1 MRVLTLA
8 TNGRSR
14 FYRQQVAGL
23 RDRGHAVDAMV
34 VSQPDDAAESRS
46 VATYARYYARV
57 LAAAR
62 RGYDVVHAN
71 YGLTAPPAVAQPFA
85 PTVVSLWGSDL
96 MGRYGGVSRTAVRF
110 ADAVVVM
117 SEEMAALVDRDC
129 HVIPHGIDTE
139 LFRPIP
145 REFARSE
152 AGWEPDR
159 HHVLF
164 PYPRDREVKDFPRAR
179 RIVDAAGDA
188 VERPVELH
196 TISGVPHARMP
207 VFYNAA
213 DALLLTSRREGSP
226 NAVKEALACDC
237 PVIATDVGD
246 VADRLDGVT
255 HTAVDDDDDQLA
267 RRLAGVLASGA
278 RPDGRAAIAPL
289 GVERQLDR
297 LVEVYRS
304 VADAADRR

>member
-96 MGRYGGVSRTAVRF
+96 MGRYGAVSRTAARF

-117 SEEMAALVDRDC
+117 SEEMASLVDLDC
-129 HVIPHGIDTE
+129 HVIPHGVDTD
-139 LFRPIP
+139 LFRSLP
-145 REFARSE
+145 REFARS
-152 AGWEPDR
+152 AVGWDPDR

-164 PYPRDREVKDFPRAR
+164 PYPRDRAVKDFPRAR

-188 VERPVELH
+188 VERSVELH

-213 DALLLTSRREGSP
+213 DALILTSRREGSP

-237 PVIATDVGD
+237 PVVATDVGD
-246 VADRLDGVT
+246 VAERLDGVA
-255 HTAVDDDDDQLA
+255 HTAVGDDDDDLA
-267 RRLAGVLASGA
+267 RRLAAILASGS
-278 RPDGRAAIAPL
+278 RPDGHAAVAPL
-289 GVERQLDR
+289 SIERQLDGI
-297 LVEVYRS
+297 VDVYRS
-304 VADAADRR
+304 VADAPDRR

>member
-1 MRVLTLA
+1 MRVLSLA

-34 VSQPDDAAESRS
+34 VSQRDAGESRS

-62 RGYDVVHAN
+62 RRYDVIHAN

-96 MGRYGGVSRTAVRF
+96 MGRYGAVSRTAARF

-117 SEEMAALVDRDC
+117 SEEMAALADLDC
-129 HVIPHGIDTE
+129 HVIPHGIDTD
-139 LFRPIP
+139 LFRALP
-145 REFARSE
+145 REFARDE
-152 AGWEPDR
+152 VGWDSDR

-179 RIVDAAGDA
+179 RIVDAADDT

-196 TISGVPHARMP
+196 TISGVPHDRMP
-207 VFYNAA
+207 VYYNAA

-237 PVIATDVGD
+237 PVVATDVGD
-246 VADRLDGVT
+246 VAERLDGVA
-255 HTAVDDDDDQLA
+255 HTAFGDDDEELA
-267 RRLAGVLASGA
+267 RRLATILASGD
-278 RPDGRAAIAPL
+278 RPDGHAAVASIA
-289 GVERQLDR
+289 VERQLDR
-297 LVEVYRS
+297 LTEVYRS
-304 VADAADRR
+304 VADAPDRR